1 MRHLRVLSAAFL
13 LLAVGGNAAV
23 YAQGRGQEKQK
34 QKQDD
39 KNKKPDR
46 EVPQQ
51 EQQQRARQEQQ
62 RADEYKRRL
71 DAQVAAAQQQA
82 AQLEAQ
88 KRTAQAAAQQQYAA
102 ALRQQQ
108 QRLQAPRDY
117 ARDPY
122 VSTPHTYRYVIGGN
136 TRQTNQ
142 YGADV
147 LRQAVNEGYQQGYR
161 AGQADRQD
169 RRRSSYQA
177 TFEYKD
183 ANYGY
188 DGRYVDQS
196 DYNYYFR
203 QGFRRGYEDGFNS
216 RYRYGREENGT
227 PVILAALLIT
237 ILGLKAMQ

>member
-1 MRHLRVLSAAFL
+1 MKRMRILSAAFL
-13 LLAVGGNAAV
+13 LLAVGGTTAV

-34 QKQDD
+34 QKQEQ
-39 KNKKPDR
+39 KKER
-46 EVPQQ
+46 ERQVSPQ

-71 DAQVAAAQQQA
+71 DEQVRIAQQQA
-82 AQLEAQ
+82 AQLQEQ
-88 KRTAQAAAQQQYAA
+88 KRLAQAKAQEEYAA

-108 QRLQAPRDY
+108 QRLQAARDY
-117 ARDPY
+117 AHDPY
-122 VSTPHTYRYVIGGN
+122 VTTPHTYRYVIGGR

-142 YGADV
+142 YGAEV

-169 RRRSSYQA
+169 RRRSSYQT
-177 TFEYKD
+177 TFGYRD

-203 QGFRRGYEDGFNS
+203 QGYRRGYEDGFNS

-227 PVILAALLIT
+227 PVILAALLIA